1 MSLRLNNNT
10 IKWRVDNLEKGYA
23 SLDTKIDEILQNHLP
38 HLQEE
43 ISSLKTR
50 INVMTVI
57 NVGAIIVGL
66 VVSKMLA

>member
-50 INVMTVI
+50 INVMPVI

>member
-1 MSLRLNNNT
+1 VSLRLNNNT